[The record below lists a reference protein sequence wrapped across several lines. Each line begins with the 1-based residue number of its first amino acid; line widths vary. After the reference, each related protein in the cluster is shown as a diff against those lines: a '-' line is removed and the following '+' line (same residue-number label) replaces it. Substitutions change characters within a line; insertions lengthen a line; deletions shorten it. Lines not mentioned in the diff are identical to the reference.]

1 MTWVKKKNTPEED
14 RFWSHVESVAERVRT
29 SEIYSNNRVPLEG
42 SQNHIE
48 RRLCSSHLTSQD
60 SSRDF
65 PYSLALPRPHAAAH
79 WRDFVVSI
87 LPQAKPCSNPPPS
100 VPSPAEKHDHA

>member
-48 RRLCSSHLTSQD
+48 RRCDASEAAPVQQPSHV
-60 SSRDF
+60 SR
-65 PYSLALPRPHAAAH
+65 
-79 WRDFVVSI
+79 
-87 LPQAKPCSNPPPS
+87 QQ
-100 VPSPAEKHDHA
+100 

>member
-1 MTWVKKKNTPEED
+1 MTWVKKKDTQEAS

-48 RRLCSSHLTSQD
+48 RREASEAAPVQQPPHV
-60 SSRDF
+60 SR
-65 PYSLALPRPHAAAH
+65 R
-79 WRDFVVSI
+79 
-87 LPQAKPCSNPPPS
+87 Q
-100 VPSPAEKHDHA
+100 